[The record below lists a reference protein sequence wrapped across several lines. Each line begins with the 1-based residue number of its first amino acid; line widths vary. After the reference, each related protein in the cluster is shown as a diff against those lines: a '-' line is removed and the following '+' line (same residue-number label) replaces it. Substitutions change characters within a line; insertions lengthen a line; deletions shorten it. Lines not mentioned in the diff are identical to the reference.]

1 MSTTA
6 SEIAFKEMKRLR
18 QVRQEAK
25 SSLKGISS
33 RLKALVEELAK
44 QYKGK
49 QKLENLRSLQH
60 CGEIA
65 EAVLMD
71 IATQLVE
78 VRKAALT
85 QMAVSITKRIAGP

>member
-1 MSTTA
+1 
-6 SEIAFKEMKRLR
+6 MKRLR

-60 CGEIA
+60 CGEVREREGELRHGCFA
-65 EAVLMD
+65 EAH
-71 IATQLVE
+71 T
-78 VRKAALT
+78 
-85 QMAVSITKRIAGP
+85 ITDC